1 MLNREEGRTS
11 LSLLTKNFTNMDYG
25 EEYKEKLINLR
36 GWNLF
41 KEANKMRKRLLAFSE
56 FGDVDEAYRCI
67 KENRELKN
75 AIESKS
81 RQIGIARSLIMD
93 ELKKRGID
101 TGGKYLTMLT
111 ALKILLGIEK
121 FRDNN
126 QK

>member
-1 MLNREEGRTS
+1 
-11 LSLLTKNFTNMDYG
+11 MDYG
-25 EEYKEKLINLR
+25 EEYKEKLANLR
-36 GWNLF
+36 GWNLL

-75 AIESKS
+75 AIESKR

-93 ELKKRGID
+93 ELEKMGID

-111 ALKILLGIEK
+111 ALKILLGIEQ

-126 QK
+126 HK

>member
-1 MLNREEGRTS
+1 
-11 LSLLTKNFTNMDYG
+11 MDYG
-25 EEYKEKLINLR
+25 EEYKEKLANLR
-36 GWNLF
+36 GWNLL
-41 KEANKMRKRLLAFSE
+41 KEANKMRKRLSAFSE
-56 FGDVDEAYRCI
+56 LGDVDEAYRCI

-93 ELKKRGID
+93 ELEKRGID

-111 ALKILLGIEK
+111 ALKILLGIEQ

-126 QK
+126 HK

>member
-1 MLNREEGRTS
+1 
-11 LSLLTKNFTNMDYG
+11 MDYG
-25 EEYKEKLINLR
+25 EEYKEKLANLR

-93 ELKKRGID
+93 ELGKRGID

-121 FRDNN
+121 FIDNN
-126 QK
+126 HK

>member
-1 MLNREEGRTS
+1 
-11 LSLLTKNFTNMDYG
+11 MDYG
-25 EEYKEKLINLR
+25 EEYKEKLANLR

-93 ELKKRGID
+93 ELEKMGID

-111 ALKILLGIEK
+111 ALKILLGIEQ

>member
-1 MLNREEGRTS
+1 
-11 LSLLTKNFTNMDYG
+11 MDYG
-25 EEYKEKLINLR
+25 EEYKEKLANLR
-36 GWNLF
+36 GWNLL
-41 KEANKMRKRLLAFSE
+41 KEANKMRKRLSAFSE

-93 ELKKRGID
+93 ELEKMGID

-111 ALKILLGIEK
+111 ALKILLGIEQ

-126 QK
+126 HK

>member
-1 MLNREEGRTS
+1 
-11 LSLLTKNFTNMDYG
+11 MDYG
-25 EEYKEKLINLR
+25 EEYKEKLANLR

-56 FGDVDEAYRCI
+56 LGDVDEAYRCI

-93 ELKKRGID
+93 ELEKRGID

-111 ALKILLGIEK
+111 ALKILLGIEQ
-121 FRDNN
+121 FIDNN
-126 QK
+126 HK

>member
-1 MLNREEGRTS
+1 
-11 LSLLTKNFTNMDYG
+11 MDYG

-36 GWNLF
+36 GWNLL

-75 AIESKS
+75 AIESKR

-93 ELKKRGID
+93 ELEKMGID

-126 QK
+126 HK

>member
-1 MLNREEGRTS
+1 ME
-11 LSLLTKNFTNMDYG
+11 YG
-25 EEYKEKLINLR
+25 EEYKEKLANLR
-36 GWNLF
+36 GGNLL
-41 KEANKMRKRLLAFSE
+41 KEENKMKKRLSAFSE

-93 ELKKRGID
+93 ELEKRGID

-111 ALKILLGIEK
+111 ALKILLGIEQ

-126 QK
+126 HK

>member
-1 MLNREEGRTS
+1 
-11 LSLLTKNFTNMDYG
+11 MDYG

-36 GWNLF
+36 GWNLL
-41 KEANKMRKRLLAFSE
+41 KEANKMRKRLFAFSE

-75 AIESKS
+75 AIESKR

-93 ELKKRGID
+93 ELEKRGID

-111 ALKILLGIEK
+111 ALKILLGIEQLK
-121 FRDNN
+121 DNN
-126 QK
+126 HK

>member
-1 MLNREEGRTS
+1 
-11 LSLLTKNFTNMDYG
+11 MDYG
-25 EEYKEKLINLR
+25 EEYKEKLANLR

-56 FGDVDEAYRCI
+56 LGDVDEAYRCI

-81 RQIGIARSLIMD
+81 RQIGIARSLRMD

-111 ALKILLGIEK
+111 ALKILLGIEQ

>member
-1 MLNREEGRTS
+1 
-11 LSLLTKNFTNMDYG
+11 MDYG
-25 EEYKEKLINLR
+25 EEYKEKLANLR
-36 GWNLF
+36 GWNLL
-41 KEANKMRKRLLAFSE
+41 KEANKMRKRLSAFSE

-75 AIESKS
+75 AIESKR

-101 TGGKYLTMLT
+101 TGGNYLTMLT
-111 ALKILLGIEK
+111 ALKILLGIDQ

-126 QK
+126 LK

>member
-1 MLNREEGRTS
+1 
-11 LSLLTKNFTNMDYG
+11 MDYG
-25 EEYKEKLINLR
+25 EEYQEKLANLR
-36 GWNLF
+36 GWNLL

-75 AIESKS
+75 AIESKR

-93 ELKKRGID
+93 ELEKRGID

-111 ALKILLGIEK
+111 ALKILLGIEQ
-121 FRDNN
+121 FRDINH
-126 QK
+126 K

>member
-1 MLNREEGRTS
+1 
-11 LSLLTKNFTNMDYG
+11 MDYG
-25 EEYKEKLINLR
+25 EEYKEKLANLR
-36 GWNLF
+36 GWNLL

-93 ELKKRGID
+93 ELEKKGID

-111 ALKILLGIEK
+111 ALKILLGIEQ
-121 FRDNN
+121 FRENN
-126 QK
+126 HK

>member
-1 MLNREEGRTS
+1 
-11 LSLLTKNFTNMDYG
+11 MDYG
-25 EEYKEKLINLR
+25 EEYKEKLANLR

-41 KEANKMRKRLLAFSE
+41 KEANKMRKRLLAFSK

-67 KENRELKN
+67 KENIDLKN
-75 AIESKS
+75 AIESKR

-93 ELKKRGID
+93 ELEKRGID

-111 ALKILLGIEK
+111 ALKILLGIEQ

-126 QK
+126 HK

>member
-1 MLNREEGRTS
+1 
-11 LSLLTKNFTNMDYG
+11 MDYG
-25 EEYKEKLINLR
+25 EEYKEKLANLR

-56 FGDVDEAYRCI
+56 LGDVDEAYRCI

-93 ELKKRGID
+93 ELEKMGID

-111 ALKILLGIEK
+111 ALKILLGIEQ

-126 QK
+126 HK

>member
-1 MLNREEGRTS
+1 
-11 LSLLTKNFTNMDYG
+11 MDYG
-25 EEYKEKLINLR
+25 EEYKEKLANLR

-56 FGDVDEAYRCI
+56 LGDVDEAYRCI

-93 ELKKRGID
+93 ELEKRGID

-111 ALKILLGIEK
+111 ALKILLGIEQ

>member
-1 MLNREEGRTS
+1 
-11 LSLLTKNFTNMDYG
+11 MDYG
-25 EEYKEKLINLR
+25 EEYKEKLANLR
-36 GWNLF
+36 GWNLY

-67 KENRELKN
+67 KENIELKN
-75 AIESKS
+75 AIESKR

-93 ELKKRGID
+93 ELEKRGID

-111 ALKILLGIEK
+111 ALKILLGIEQ

-126 QK
+126 HE